1 MLWNDI
7 GPLAE
12 IDADARRPAQHGEQV
27 DVGNRERIAYQVL
40 LAGKLLVDPV
50 DAFLVDFFSPR

>member
-1 MLWNDI
+1 VLWIDI

-12 IDADARRPAQHGEQV
+12 IDADLRRPAQHRQQV
-27 DVGNRERIAYQVL
+27 DVGNRERIAYRGL

-50 DAFLVDFFSPR
+50 DAILVDFLSPH

>member
-12 IDADARRPAQHGEQV
+12 IDADAQRPAQHGEQV